1 MECDR
6 ALEILNSIKSATDI
20 ICSFEEI
27 SELKR
32 FNLVSEFTLRE
43 PRKSLEHDLK
53 GQKSQF
59 IRLNSEIRD
68 AYRNLMSMEADL
80 ENTSLFSGKN
90 KLKKEINTL
99 KSIIQSKD
107 AEVKNLKDNILSL
120 TLEKETYER
129 AVKVNS
135 IKVVITPLGEKMIDE
150 IQARKHYYFRDL
162 SDLINVI
169 RRLDEEFGR
178 IINQIGNVMRTNSFS
193 PIWALY
199 LINTDMQNL
208 VPVMNAITM
217 SEYSYNEAQKK
228 MMRLSF
234 YLMNH
239 PEIPVPPNA
248 RAAKRLDAEFKY
260 QYGKYAP
267 IQELNE
273 MFNSAG
279 ISTFYIQ
286 KALSLLS
293 RLFSLWVTKGSQKTQ
308 DLDEYFNNLKIFVDF
323 KGDLPMIGKNTRLY
337 EHLNQ
342 RIDEEM
348 LYVFLTLAY
357 STNLDAYNYFYSLF
371 QEVPEGN
378 KFYSSI
384 ATLFPWDPEET
395 WMILLRA
402 QSNILKA
409 QSAKFIPELI
419 EYALLMALNPNI
431 LSIENNMTHEQLE
444 KWRFLIIP
452 TIHLSIYSF
461 LEKDLETY
469 IRRRPLAYIIAPR
482 YYHYSML
489 HYHVIG

>member
-1 MECDR
+1 
-6 ALEILNSIKSATDI
+6 
-20 ICSFEEI
+20 
-27 SELKR
+27 
-32 FNLVSEFTLRE
+32 
-43 PRKSLEHDLK
+43 
-53 GQKSQF
+53 
-59 IRLNSEIRD
+59 
-68 AYRNLMSMEADL
+68 
-80 ENTSLFSGKN
+80 
-90 KLKKEINTL
+90 
-99 KSIIQSKD
+99 
-107 AEVKNLKDNILSL
+107 
-120 TLEKETYER
+120 
-129 AVKVNS
+129 
-135 IKVVITPLGEKMIDE
+135 
-150 IQARKHYYFRDL
+150 
-162 SDLINVI
+162 
-169 RRLDEEFGR
+169 
-178 IINQIGNVMRTNSFS
+178 
-193 PIWALY
+193 
-199 LINTDMQNL
+199 
-208 VPVMNAITM
+208 MN
-217 SEYSYNEAQKK
+217 EYSYNEAQKK

-234 YLMNH
+234 YFMNH
-239 PEIPVPPNA
+239 PEIPVPPNVKV
-248 RAAKRLDAEFKY
+248 AKRLDAEFKY

-293 RLFSLWVTKGSQKTQ
+293 RLFSIWVTKDSQKTQ
-308 DLDEYFNNLKIFVDF
+308 DLDEYFNNLKIFIDF
-323 KGDLPMIGKNTRLY
+323 KGDLPMIGKNTILY

-348 LYVFLTLAY
+348 LHVFLTLAY

-431 LSIENNMTHEQLE
+431 LSIENNMTNEQLE
-444 KWRFLIIP
+444 KWRHLIIP

-469 IRRRPLAYIIAPR
+469 IKRRPLAYIIAPR

>member
-6 ALEILNSIKSATDI
+6 ALEILNSIKSATNI
-20 ICSFEEI
+20 VCSYEEI
-27 SELKR
+27 SELVG
-32 FNLVSEFTLRE
+32 FNLISEFTLQE
-43 PRKSLEHDLK
+43 PSRSLEHDLK
-53 GQKSQF
+53 GQKNQF

-68 AYRNLMSMEADL
+68 SYKNLMSMEADY
-80 ENTSLFSGKN
+80 EKMSLFSGKN
-90 KLKKEINTL
+90 KLKKEIKTL
-99 KSIIQSKD
+99 KNILENKEV
-107 AEVKNLKDNILSL
+107 EVKNLKDGILSI
-120 TLEKETYER
+120 TLEKEAYER
-129 AVKVNS
+129 AVRVNGK
-135 IKVVITPLGEKMIDE
+135 KVVLTPLGEKMIDE
-150 IQARKHYYFRDL
+150 IQARRRFYSREL

-178 IINQIGNVMRTNSFS
+178 IINQIGNIMRTNRFS

-199 LINTDMQNL
+199 LINTNMQNL
-208 VPVMNAITM
+208 THIMDAITM
-217 SEYSYNEAQKK
+217 SEYSYNNAQKK

-239 PEIPVPPNA
+239 PEIPVPRNV
-248 RAAKRLDAEFKY
+248 RAVKTLDAEFKY

-267 IQELNE
+267 IQQLNE

-279 ISTFYIQ
+279 ISTFNIQ

-293 RLFSLWVTKGSQKTQ
+293 RLFSIWVSKDRQNVQ
-308 DLDEYFNNLKIFVDF
+308 DLDEYLNNLKIFVDF
-323 KGDLPMIGKNTRLY
+323 KGDLPMIGKKTRLY

-348 LYVFLTLAY
+348 QYVFLTLAY

-378 KFYSSI
+378 KFFSSI

-431 LSIENNMTHEQLE
+431 LTIENNMTQEQLI
-444 KWRFLIIP
+444 KWRLLIIP

-489 HYHVIG
+489 HYHAIG